1 MAVEAVLGAGGEC
14 RRPSPGPLGCR
25 VLLPCLGLWGGPR
38 PGEGG
43 KPRPWGGRGRRGEA
57 KVGTVPTEG
66 ALQALAA
73 PRGIPHHHPPTR
85 PHGGGARPHT
95 APPRPPAPPAPQ
107 RPLQVAWADLRH
119 ALSNQRRRRA
129 VTVASL
135 RQSKAVK
142 GGTGESRVFHRKC
155 TPGTTSSPLPPLVPP
170 PAPSPRSD
178 GPRQLSPRLPES

>member
-1 MAVEAVLGAGGEC
+1 MSSCPAWGCGVG
-14 RRPSPGPLGCR
+14 PGPGK
-25 VLLPCLGLWGGPR
+25 GGSPD
-38 PGEGG
+38 PGEGEEDVG
-43 KPRPWGGRGRRGEA
+43 RPRWALSPRRGHFRLS
-57 KVGTVPTEG
+57 P
-66 ALQALAA
+66 
-73 PRGIPHHHPPTR
+73 
-85 PHGGGARPHT
+85 PHGGSPTTTPLRDPTGEGPGPT
-95 APPRPPAPPAPQ
+95 QPPPRPTAPPAPQ

>member
-1 MAVEAVLGAGGEC
+1 MPCPPALPGAVGWAQARGRGGAQT
-14 RRPSPGPLGCR
+14 L
-25 VLLPCLGLWGGPR
+25 
-38 PGEGG
+38 
-43 KPRPWGGRGRRGEA
+43 GRGR
-57 KVGTVPTEG
+57 KTWEG
-66 ALQALAA
+66 Q
-73 PRGIPHHHPPTR
+73 GGHC
-85 PHGGGARPHT
+85 PHGGGTSGSRRPTGDPPYETPRGRGPAPHS
-95 APPRPPAPPAPQ
+95 PPRPPAPPAPQ

-135 RQSKAVK
+135 RQSKAAK